1 MKPSKMY
8 KALRIRVST
17 HLQRGKQFHRL
28 NFQEHHQTY
37 QKPMLVQ
44 PLILLLSISI
54 AKVSTKII
62 LEMTTRK
69 KLIHQRSHIH
79 TKGKLTMPPAPLMK
93 NTTMRMEEEKMRL
106 FRKCTEMIPS
116 LSQIKKSKSR
126 SIFVKKSTSEYIIVF
141 IFNYNNHLK

>member
-17 HLQRGKQFHRL
+17 HLQKGKLFHRL
-28 NFQEHHQTY
+28 NFQEHHQPY

-44 PLILLLSISI
+44 LRILSISI

-106 FRKCTEMIPS
+106 FRKCTVTIPS
-116 LSQIKKSKSR
+116 LSQIKKSKSI
-126 SIFVKKSTSEYIIVF
+126 SIVVPKSTSEYIIVF
-141 IFNYNNHLK
+141 IFN

>member
-1 MKPSKMY
+1 MY
-8 KALRIRVST
+8 RALRIRVSI
-17 HLQRGKQFHRL
+17 HLQRGNWFLRL
-28 NFQEHHQTY
+28 NFQEHHQPY
-37 QKPMLVQ
+37 QKPILVQ
-44 PLILLLSISI
+44 LPILSISI
-54 AKVSTKII
+54 AKVSTKIM
-62 LEMTTRK
+62 LEMTTGK

-126 SIFVKKSTSEYIIVF
+126 SIFVKKSISEYIIVF
-141 IFNYNNHLK
+141 IFNYNDHLK